1 MKPSHA
7 WQQHGTVSLWRY
19 RDNARNFPGW
29 QLTADAEGCAS
40 LLTLLDALHTGGAGA
55 SRTLQLS
62 APGPAQLA
70 VPNNRDARWVA
81 PQTMQLILDEDSGA
95 WQWQPD
101 GERQVLRLGV
111 SALAGLRQGVLDIAA
126 GQGDYSLGHGME
138 ALWFWW
144 WNAQR

>member
-40 LLTLLDALHTGGAGA
+40 LLTLLDALHTEGAGA

-81 PQTMQLILDEDSGA
+81 PQTMRLILDEDSGA

-111 SALAGLRQGVLDIAA
+111 SALAGLRLGVLDIAA